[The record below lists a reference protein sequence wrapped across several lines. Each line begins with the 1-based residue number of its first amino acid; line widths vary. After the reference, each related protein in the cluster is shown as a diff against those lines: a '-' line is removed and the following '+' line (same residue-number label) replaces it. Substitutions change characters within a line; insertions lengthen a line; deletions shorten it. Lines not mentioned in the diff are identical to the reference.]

1 MIFINKIFLKLVSKN
16 IEFKN
21 KYLNQSC
28 YIIGNG
34 QSIKYL
40 DLEKFSEKKT
50 LTCGWMYLHRDYNK
64 LDTLADI
71 HFHPGIF
78 SPIWKN
84 PYSKKI
90 EYNDKCKKFLINSG
104 RLNEKINLF
113 TSVYHYPFLF
123 KKKNIYYLHH
133 FGKKDFEYN
142 KIDPSKEFSLLF
154 GSLFSLIGLASYMGF
169 NKFYLIGMD
178 YLYDN
183 PKNGHFYEY
192 GINKQNADVNN
203 LYLKRVNKIFKFFS
217 LNLNKEIFILSS
229 SKFESKFVK
238 NFSYEENF
246 NVDLKYKENFEIIK
260 SEILKEMSDLPFKYN
275 IYNN

>member
-1 MIFINKIFLKLVSKN
+1 MLFINKFFSNLVSKN
-16 IEFKN
+16 IKFKN
-21 KYLNQSC
+21 KYLNQNC

-34 QSIKYL
+34 QSIKYF
-40 DLEKFSEKKT
+40 DLKKFSKNKT
-50 LTCGWMYLHRDYNK
+50 LTCGWMFLHKDYKN
-64 LDTLADI
+64 LDVIADI

-90 EYNDKCKKFLINSG
+90 EFNDKCKKFLNNSG
-104 RLNEKINLF
+104 RLNEKVNLF

-123 KKKNIYYLHH
+123 KKRNIYYLHH
-133 FGKKDFEYN
+133 FGKKDFEYD

-154 GSLFSLIGLASYMGF
+154 GSLFSTIGLASYMGF
-169 NKFYLIGMD
+169 SKFYLIGMD

-192 GINKQNADVNN
+192 GINKQNADVKN

-217 LNLNKEIFILSS
+217 LNLSKEIFILSS
-229 SKFESKFVK
+229 SKFESKLIK

-246 NVDLKYKENFEIIK
+246 KTNLKYKENFEIVK
-260 SEILKEMSDLPFKYN
+260 RDNLKELSNLPFHYK